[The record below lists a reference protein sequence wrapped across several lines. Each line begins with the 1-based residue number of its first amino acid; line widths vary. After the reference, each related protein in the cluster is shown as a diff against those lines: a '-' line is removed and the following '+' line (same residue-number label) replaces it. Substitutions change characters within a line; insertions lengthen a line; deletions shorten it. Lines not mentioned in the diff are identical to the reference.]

1 MRVPKNALGAVF
13 LLTATLW
20 SLALVFNEYA
30 KYALIT
36 APGTVPG
43 GPMAMWLAA
52 WIWIPGTAL
61 LLFAMPM
68 LFPDGHLPS
77 ARWRPVAAVVVV
89 GVVMS
94 MLGHALVVWPLRDT
108 LVPLGKNFMAA
119 DQAGLGGTLASIG
132 DSIMF
137 LVAPPIAIASLVM
150 RYRRSTGVAR
160 EQLRWLTFTIVVT
173 STVTVASQVVNLVVP
188 ASPANAVAGIAVGL
202 VPIALTAAI
211 LRYHLYDIDRII
223 SRTLAYAVV
232 TSLLA
237 AVFIASNL
245 VLQAVI
251 SGATGQNTIA
261 VAGSTLLVATLFQPI
276 RRRVQAP
283 LDRRFDRGYV
293 DGARVVERVRG
304 PGARRGGPRPPQ
316 RRRRLGG
323 RRGRGPRQRVGLAP
337 GGTVTA
343 GTGSIAQV
351 RNDVRTLIR
360 EDAPDDCNHSPLPTP
375 RRQAVAGRAAR
386 RRSGD
391 RGRPRPSSPA
401 WPWTSPRPIP
411 CSRTSSPRPVRSTSP
426 AWSSSRRRSRS
437 CGAAGSPWWC
447 PS

>member
-1 MRVPKNALGAVF
+1 MPRSSVVPTVVAGGAIVLSIAGTALLYRNGETLTDGFNFVLVVVGIVYAATGWLLRVRVPKNALGAVF
-13 LLTATLW
+13 LVTAGLW
-20 SLALVFNEYA
+20 SLALVLNEYA

-77 ARWRPVAAVVVV
+77 RRWRPVAAIVVV
-89 GVVMS
+89 GVVMG

-108 LVPLGKNFMAA
+108 LVPLGKNFIAG
-119 DQAGLGGTLASIG
+119 DQPGLGGTLASMG

-137 LVAPPIAIASLVM
+137 LVASPIAIASLVM

-160 EQLRWLTFTIVVT
+160 EQVRWLTFVILVATA
-173 STVTVASQVVNLVVP
+173 VTVASQVVNLAVP
-188 ASPANAVAGIAVGL
+188 ASPANVVAGIAVGL

-251 SGATGQNTIA
+251 SAATGQNTIT

-283 LDRRFDRGYV
+283 LDRRFDRKHV
-293 DGARVVERVRG
+293 DGARVVSAFGVR
-304 PGARRGGPRPPQ
+304 ARDEVDLL
-316 RRRRLGG
+316 RLNAA
-323 RRGRGPRQRVGLAP
+323 VVIA
-337 GGTVTA
+337 A
-343 GTGSIAQV
+343 G
-351 RNDVRTLIR
+351 D
-360 EDAPDDCNHSPLPTP
+360 
-375 RRQAVAGRAAR
+375 AVAPVSASVWLRAV
-386 RRSGD
+386 
-391 RGRPRPSSPA
+391 P
-401 WPWTSPRPIP
+401 
-411 CSRTSSPRPVRSTSP
+411 
-426 AWSSSRRRSRS
+426 
-437 CGAAGSPWWC
+437 
-447 PS
+447 